1 MAENQGD
8 ESLKEYKHKLDQR
21 IFTAL
26 SSLSTVKFGF
36 LKLGPLCNASESNSF
51 TSARCHIQHITN
63 DEDELF
69 TFDFKKLF
77 KPAMDLL
84 EKLRQDEKPQLGKS
98 DIAAIKKLK
107 TFMKEKG
114 KDF

>member
-1 MAENQGD
+1 MGD
-8 ESLKEYKHKLDQR
+8 DTVKRYQHKLDQR

-26 SSLSTVKFGF
+26 SSLDTVKFGF
-36 LKLGPLCNASESNSF
+36 LKLGPLCNASESNCF
-51 TSARCHIQHITN
+51 TSARCHTKHIKN
-63 DEDELF
+63 GNGELF
-69 TFDFKKLF
+69 TFDFRELF

-84 EKLRQDEKPQLGKS
+84 KKLEEDKKPRLGES

-107 TFMKEKG
+107 TFMKDKG